1 MGLIDFVKNI
11 GRKLDHG
18 HDDKAQG
25 QAQAKPGGAPAQAQ
39 HAAQNQA
46 AKDQL
51 DRQRA
56 AALLKLVDQ
65 MGFKGED
72 LGVRVD
78 GDRATVTGKVDSQEQ
93 REKIVLLVGNT
104 EGIGSVDDQLKVARP
119 EPEATY
125 YDVKPGDS
133 LSKIAKQYYG
143 DANQYHRIFE
153 ANRPMLKDPDE
164 IYPGQ
169 KLRIPAMAT
178 AGAGQRA

>member
-1 MGLIDFVKNI
+1 MGFIDFVKNV
-11 GRKLDHG
+11 GRKLDLG
-18 HDDKAQG
+18 HDDKDKG
-25 QAQAKPGGAPAQAQ
+25 QAQAKPAQPTAAQ
-39 HAAQNQA
+39 PTAQNQA
-46 AKDQL
+46 DQR

-56 AALLKLVDQ
+56 AALVALIQQ
-65 MGFKGED
+65 MGFKPDD
-72 LGVRVD
+72 LRVRLD

-125 YDVKPGDS
+125 YEVKPGDT
-133 LSKIAKQYYG
+133 LSKIAKQHYG
-143 DANQYHRIFE
+143 DANQYPRIFE